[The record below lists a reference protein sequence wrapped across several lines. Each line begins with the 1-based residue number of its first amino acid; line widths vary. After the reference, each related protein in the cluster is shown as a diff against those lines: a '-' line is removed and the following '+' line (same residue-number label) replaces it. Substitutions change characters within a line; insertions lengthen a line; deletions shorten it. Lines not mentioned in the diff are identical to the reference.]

1 MNKYK
6 LHVYNYDAIED
17 IDYSAFDLVI
27 TNPPYN
33 KTNNTGDNFYKEFI
47 KEFSVTN

>member
-6 LHVYNYDAIED
+6 LQIYNYNAIED
-17 IDYSAFDLVI
+17 IDYANFDLVI

-33 KTNNTGDNFYKEFI
+33 KTNNTGDNFYNEFI